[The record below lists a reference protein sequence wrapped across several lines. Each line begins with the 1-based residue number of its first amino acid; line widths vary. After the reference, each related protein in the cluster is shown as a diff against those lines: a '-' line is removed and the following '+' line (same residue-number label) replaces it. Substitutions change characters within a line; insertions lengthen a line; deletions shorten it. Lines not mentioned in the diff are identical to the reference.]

1 MQPRSRKTRLLGL
14 LPSRL
19 VTTRA
24 RGHGHGKV
32 LYLTFDDGPDP
43 EHTPAVLDLLRQ
55 HGASATFFLV
65 GELVDRHPGVVRRIV
80 DEGHQ
85 LGNHSWSHPSMPEIP
100 IEAQME
106 EIARTDA
113 RLEAYDGRARH
124 PFRPPFGKLPRN
136 LLLRFAR
143 TGRTIALWSYDSN
156 DYRRLPAETL
166 LQKVIAN
173 PPRTGDV
180 VLMHDDN
187 PDTVALLAGLLPE
200 WRAQGYAVRAM
211 PAERG

>member
-1 MQPRSRKTRLLGL
+1 R
-14 LPSRL
+14 
-19 VTTRA
+19 
-24 RGHGHGKV
+24 
-32 LYLTFDDGPDP
+32 

-55 HGASATFFLV
+55 HGASATFFLI
-65 GELVDRHPGVVRRIV
+65 GELIDRHPAVVRRIV

-85 LGNHSWSHPSMPEIP
+85 HGNHPWSHHSMPDMP

-113 RLEAYDGRARH
+113 RLEAFDGRTTH
-124 PFRPPFGKLPRN
+124 PFRPPFGDLPRN

-143 TGRTIALWSYDSN
+143 AGRSIAFWSYDSN
-156 DYRRLPAETL
+156 DYRRLPAATL
-166 LQKVIAN
+166 LEKVRNN

-187 PDTVALLAGLLPE
+187 PDTVALLARLLPE
-200 WRAQGYAVRAM
+200 
-211 PAERG
+211 

>member
-1 MQPRSRKTRLLGL
+1 MQPRSHKTRLLGL

-24 RGHGHGKV
+24 HARGKV

-43 EHTPAVLDLLRQ
+43 EHTPAILDLLRQ
-55 HGASATFFLV
+55 HGATATFFLI
-65 GELVDRHPGVVRRIV
+65 GELIDRHPAVVRRIV

-85 LGNHSWSHPSMPEIP
+85 LGNHSWSHPCMPGMP
-100 IEAQME
+100 IDAQME

-113 RLEAYDGRARH
+113 CLEAYDGRARH

-156 DYRRLPAETL
+156 DYKRLPAATL
-166 LQKVIAN
+166 LEKVHAN
-173 PPRTGDV
+173 PPRPGDV
-180 VLMHDDN
+180 VLMHDDSH
-187 PDTVALLAGLLPE
+187 DTVALLAGLLPA
-200 WRAQGYAVRAM
+200 WRAQGYALRAM
-211 PAERG
+211 PAERA

>member
-19 VTTRA
+19 VATSARA
-24 RGHGHGKV
+24 RGKV

-55 HGASATFFLV
+55 HGASATFFLI
-65 GELVDRHPGVVRRIV
+65 GELIDRHPEVVQRIV

-85 LGNHSWSHPSMPEIP
+85 LGNHSWSHPSMPDLP
-100 IEAQME
+100 IETQIE
-106 EIARTDA
+106 EITRTDA

-124 PFRPPFGKLPRN
+124 PFRPPFGDLSRD
-136 LLLRFAR
+136 LLLHFAR
-143 TGRTIALWSYDSN
+143 NGRTIALWSYNSN
-156 DYRRLPAETL
+156 DYKRLPAATL
-166 LQKVIAN
+166 FDKVRSN

-200 WRAQGYAVRAM
+200 WRTQGYAVRPM
-211 PAERG
+211 PVEHE